1 MLQGKCKNKH
11 GVSQNCPLPPD
22 VSLAP
27 RLVKHEGEFAEE
39 QVIL

>member
-1 MLQGKCKNKH
+1 MLWRKYEDKNKCQ
-11 GVSQNCPLPPD
+11 SCPLPPD